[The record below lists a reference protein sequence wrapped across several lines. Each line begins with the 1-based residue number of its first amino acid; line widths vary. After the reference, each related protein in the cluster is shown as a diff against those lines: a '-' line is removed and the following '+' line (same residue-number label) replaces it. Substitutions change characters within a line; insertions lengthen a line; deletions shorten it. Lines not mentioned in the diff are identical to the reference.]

1 MRPSFL
7 SFYTAKS
14 GIDAARAN
22 LQITGQN
29 ITNANTVGYTRQRVD
44 LYSVG
49 SGSYNMQYAVTK
61 DSNSGEG
68 VYIGGYSQIRNTF
81 LDVHFRKENA
91 KLGESS
97 TALEA
102 LGDLEDIFDETT
114 KEGLMA
120 QFSDVKAQLENL
132 AQNAGDSVSEKVFQ
146 TSCLMLVKMFN
157 QCSDQIQVAKERQSF
172 NFETGGIDKTNELLK
187 NIAYLNGE
195 IKNASVAGNPALE
208 LRDQRN
214 LLLDELSGYMNIETV
229 TSMSDAGLNTQAEE
243 LSVNLIGA
251 NGEKFNLISN
261 DECRQFELV
270 KDADGNIENPVQ
282 IKLVNANGTYVTA
295 SNSYNEPL
303 NNGDITN
310 QFTTGAF
317 SGYLTMLNSSGEF
330 DDPPTTLRGIGYY
343 DQMLDTLANQ
353 FAEVFNQANSTNDT
367 PPYNKPLFDATD
379 GGTIT
384 AGNIAISEKWM
395 NASGSYI
402 TSTKE
407 ASAAGTDTA
416 QASDN
421 ILAMI
426 NLFSSN
432 MKFETS
438 AHVSLFSGTLNECLT
453 NISGTLALQVQSTQR
468 NCDTYTNNVTGIDEQ
483 RASVSGVSLDE
494 EGINL
499 IMYNQALTAAS
510 RFMTT
515 MDEAFDTIINKMG
528 LVGR

>member
-49 SGSYNMQYAVTK
+49 SGSYNMRYAVTK

-68 VYIGGYSQIRNTF
+68 VYIGGFSQIRNSF

-91 KLGESS
+91 KLGDSAS
-97 TALEA
+97 MLEA
-102 LGDLEDIFDETT
+102 LGDLEDIFDETMQQ
-114 KEGLMA
+114 GLMT
-120 QFSDVKAQLENL
+120 QFSDVKTQLENL
-132 AQNAGDSVSEKVFQ
+132 AQNAGDAVSEKVLQ
-146 TSCLMLVKMFN
+146 TSCLLLVKMFN
-157 QCSDQIQVAKERQSF
+157 QYSDQVQVAKERQIF
-172 NFETGGIDKTNELLK
+172 NFETGGIDKTNALLK

-208 LRDQRN
+208 LLDQRN
-214 LLLDELSGYMNIETV
+214 MLLDELSGYMNIETV
-229 TSMSDAGLNTQAEE
+229 TTMSDAGLNTQAEE

-251 NGEKFNLISN
+251 NGEKFNLIDN
-261 DECRQFELV
+261 DECRQFELAN
-270 KDADGNIENPVQ
+270 DADGNVTTPIK
-282 IKLVNANGTYVTA
+282 IKLINANGTYATA
-295 SNSYNEPL
+295 SNSYNVPL
-303 NNGDITN
+303 NGGDVTD
-310 QFTTGAF
+310 QFTTGSF
-317 SGYLTMLNSSGEF
+317 SGYLTMLNSAGEF
-330 DDPPTTLRGIGYY
+330 DDPPSTQRGIGYY
-343 DQMLDTLANQ
+343 DQMLDTLANT
-353 FAEVFNQANSTNDT
+353 FAEVFNKANSTNT
-367 PPYNKPLFDATD
+367 APPYNKPLFEASD
-379 GGTIT
+379 GGAIK

-407 ASAAGTDTA
+407 PPTSGTGNA

-438 AHVSLFSGTLNECLT
+438 AHVTLFSGTLNECLT

-468 NCDTYTNNVTGIDEQ
+468 NHDTYTNNVTGIEEQ
-483 RASVSGVSLDE
+483 RSSVSGVSLDE

-499 IMYNQALTAAS
+499 IMYNQALTASS

-515 MDEAFDTIINKMG
+515 LDEALDTIINRMG